1 MVSTQN
7 MTRNMSNPTNLWIE
21 KYRPKTLDEIVLSL
35 DDRKFFEAL
44 AQKQDIP
51 HLLYAGTPG
60 VGKTSLAKII
70 INDVLNCD
78 SLYINASD
86 ENGIDTIRGKIVGFA
101 RTKSFD
107 GRLKVIL
114 LDEVDGLSGE
124 SMKALRNVME
134 EYSDTCRFQMTCNYL
149 FKVIEAIRSRCTI
162 VNLIPPIEGVV
173 QRVGDI
179 LKREGIVVNPTQKPL
194 LVDHIRKSLPDL
206 RRIVNDI
213 QKFSVT
219 GTLDIKSEGS
229 STFAKAILAKI
240 FCKEDMMKLRKEI
253 IEGEKFFS
261 SDYRHLLKLIF
272 EELFNSNL
280 DNELKG
286 DLLLAAADSMESDS
300 FVVDKEI
307 NFFAA
312 ILRMS
317 RLMQV
322 YQK

>member
-70 INDVLNCD
+70 INNVLNCD

-86 ENGIDTIRGKIVGFA
+86 ENGIDTIRGKIIGFA

-134 EYSDTCRFQMTCNYL
+134 EHSDTCRFQMTCNYL

-162 VNLIPPIEGVV
+162 INLIPPIEGVV
-173 QRVGDI
+173 QRVGEI
-179 LKREGIVVNPTQKPL
+179 LKKENIVVDSKQKPL
-194 LVDHIRKSLPDL
+194 LLEHIRKNLPDL
-206 RRIVNDI
+206 RRIINDM
-213 QKFSVT
+213 QKFSIT
-219 GTLDIKSEGS
+219 GTLNIKNEDS
-229 STFAKAILAKI
+229 SGFAKSIVAKLLS
-240 FCKEDMMKLRKEI
+240 KEDMMKLRKEI

-261 SDYRHLLKLIF
+261 SDYRHLMKLIF
-272 EELFNSNL
+272 EELYNSNL
-280 DNELKG
+280 NYEQKG
-286 DLLLAAADSMESDS
+286 DLLLRLAEGMEKDA
-300 FVVDKEI
+300 FVIDKEI
-307 NFFAA
+307 NFFAT
-312 ILRMS
+312 LLSLS
-317 RLMQV
+317 RNIS
-322 YQK
+322 